1 MPINAELK
9 QHWLSYSVLILGL
22 GGLAL
27 AFILAWPERFWLRAI
42 ALALA
47 LFYTAWGWWTHHQQG
62 TVPGKV
68 LAEYAGIGIV
78 GLTLVWLITL

>member
-1 MPINAELK
+1 MAINSQLK
-9 QHWLSYSVLILGL
+9 RYWFSYMILILGL

-27 AFILAWPERFWLRAI
+27 LFMLAWPERFWLRSIAI
-42 ALALA
+42 LLA
-47 LFYTAWGWWTHHQQG
+47 LFYTAWGWSTHNQHG
-62 TVPGKV
+62 AVPGKV

>member
-1 MPINAELK
+1 MPLNPEIKRNSLAYL
-9 QHWLSYSVLILGL
+9 VLVLGL

-27 AFILAWPERFWLRAI
+27 AFMLAWPERFWLRSIAI
-42 ALALA
+42 ILAV
-47 LFYTAWGWWTHHQQG
+47 YYVAWGWWTHAQHG
-62 TVPGKV
+62 TVPSKV